1 MALLFKVSLRIHQE
15 PGILGINAGGG
26 FAIALF
32 ISIGQ
37 INPDNFVYVLPVIS
51 VIGGV
56 ATAIV
61 IFYLV

>member
-1 MALLFKVSLRIHQE
+1 MLAVVS
-15 PGILGINAGGG
+15 
-26 FAIALF
+26 IALF

-61 IFYLV
+61 IFLFRCE

>member
-1 MALLFKVSLRIHQE
+1 M
-15 PGILGINAGGG
+15 
-26 FAIALF
+26 
-32 ISIGQ
+32 GQ